1 MTELSLKK
9 SGRRLEDHYD
19 VIADGVVVG
28 RIIMFSTTPAGQPWL
43 WTIAPGYE
51 EDRAHTH
58 GYAETK
64 EAAMQAFVR
73 GWHRQT

>member
-1 MTELSLKK
+1 
-9 SGRRLEDHYD
+9 
-19 VIADGVVVG
+19 
-28 RIIMFSTTPAGQPWL
+28 MFTTTPAGQPWL

-73 GWHRQT
+73 SWHRQT